1 MVNTMAKN
9 VTDNLRASF
18 TRELAEFLAQKYDTD
33 VCQTAA
39 GTLMIPVV
47 DEAGEDRWLK
57 FSVIVPKDAN
67 EEDGTDGYSL
77 AADYTAKLDAA
88 AERKAKAAEKAAA
101 AKAKRDAKIAKN

>member
-1 MVNTMAKN
+1 MAKN

-18 TRELAEFLAQKYDTD
+18 TRELAEFLAQKYETD

-77 AADYTAKLDAA
+77 AAEYNAKLEAA
-88 AERKAKAAEKAAA
+88 TERKAKAAEKAAA
-101 AKAKRDAKIAKN
+101 AKAKREAKSSKN